1 METSFL
7 AHRSGR
13 IFNPTTLDGE
23 HRDSPKASDDRTL
36 RLTASMPLPVD
47 NWYEDR
53 EQGTDGECGGI
64 LFPTSIEKGYNVSA
78 SALDKSQ
85 NARGSHHL

>member
-23 HRDSPKASDDRTL
+23 PSVGSPCCVCEPRASHVSL
-36 RLTASMPLPVD
+36 VLPD

-53 EQGTDGECGGI
+53 DQHTGGECGGV
-64 LFPTSIEKGYNVSA
+64 LFPTSVEKGTTVSPCPETA
-78 SALDKSQ
+78 E
-85 NARGSHHL
+85 